1 MSPDE
6 SIAGVATAIVR
17 DNRDPSGLGRVSV
30 SFPWHSRADETFWAR
45 VATPLAGKAHGFSFT
60 PEIDDEVLV
69 AFDHGDVRSPF
80 VVGSL
85 WNSTDRPPTGN
96 ARGGSGVQLQLS
108 DGKRLTFDKRGIA
121 LDDGQGNTI
130 SIEGGT
136 GRITIEAASSIA
148 LKAPQISIESSG
160 GLELKSSGSLTL
172 RGSIININ

>member
-1 MSPDE
+1 M
-6 SIAGVATAIVR
+6 
-17 DNRDPSGLGRVSV
+17 
-30 SFPWHSRADETFWAR
+30 
-45 VATPLAGKAHGFSFT
+45 AGKAHGFSFT

-69 AFDHGDVRSPF
+69 AFDHGDLRSPF

-85 WNSTDRPPTGN
+85 WNGTDRPPTGN

-121 LDDGQGNTI
+121 LDDGHGNTI

-148 LKAPQISIESSG
+148 LKAPQISLESSG
-160 GLELKSSGSLTL
+160 SLELKSSGSLTL

>member
-6 SIAGVATAIVR
+6 PIAGVATAIVR

-30 SFPWHSRADETFWAR
+30 SLPWHSRPDETFWAR

-69 AFDHGDVRSPF
+69 AFDHGDLRFPF

-85 WNSTDRPPTGN
+85 WNGTDRPPEGN
-96 ARGGSGVQLQLS
+96 ARGGSVVQLQLS
-108 DGKRLTFDKRGIA
+108 DGKRLTFDKSAIA
-121 LDDGQGNTI
+121 LDDGHGNTI

-148 LKAPQISIESSG
+148 LKAPQISIESSSS
-160 GLELKSSGSLTL
+160 LELKSSGRLTL
-172 RGSIININ
+172 QGTPVNIN

>member
-6 SIAGVATAIVR
+6 SIPGVATAIVR

-45 VATPLAGKAHGFSFT
+45 VATPMAGKAHGFSFT

-96 ARGGSGVQLQLS
+96 ARGGSAVQLQLP

-121 LDDGQGNTI
+121 LDDGHGTTI

-148 LKAPQISIESSG
+148 LRAPQISIESSSS
-160 GLELKSSGSLTL
+160 LELKASGRLTL
-172 RGSIININ
+172 QGSIININ